1 MQDGNG
7 NNNPTAPSDDKKRKL
22 APPKPKRDLKRL

>member
-7 NNNPTAPSDDKKRKL
+7 NNNPTAPSDDKKRML